1 MRRTMKNLAK
11 VIEKKERAA
20 WRSLIYVEE
29 KYGKE
34 SAEWQKALCEW
45 SALNSVHLMTENQ
58 DLFDIIYESW
68 MKD

>member
-20 WRSLIYVEE
+20 WRSLNYVEE

-34 SAEWQKALCEW
+34 SVEWQKALSEW
-45 SALNSVHLMTENQ
+45 GSLNSVCLMLKNQ
-58 DLFDIIYESW
+58 DLFDIIYETW